1 MAPGYSLR
9 LAVLG
14 IFLSA
19 LTLASQ
25 AQTAARQPKPG
36 TTTSEKAKCMVAE
49 IRGIAFS
56 IHHPGERYMA
66 VSDWLKKN
74 GAACSLDKLQYIN
87 SNRPNW
93 FGHADSPALG
103 QIMDQYIEVATG
115 STPKQSTLPP
125 EKERSSLMGSAGGVE
140 APAPVVQAT
149 AGQPPIVVAPVVAAT
164 GAAGGK
170 GPGKP

>member
-1 MAPGYSLR
+1 MAPGFPLQHT
-9 LAVLG
+9 VLG
-14 IFLSA
+14 LLLSA
-19 LTLASQ
+19 LSLAGQ
-25 AQTAARQPKPG
+25 AQTTSKYAKPG
-36 TTTSEKAKCMVAE
+36 TTAPERAKCMVAE

-56 IHHPGERYMA
+56 IHHPGERYQA
-66 VSDWLKKN
+66 VSEWLKKN

-115 STPKQSTLPP
+115 SAPKQPAPTP
-125 EKERSSLMGSAGGVE
+125 EKERSSLMGSAGGAD
-140 APAPVVQAT
+140 APAPVVQAA

-164 GAAGGK
+164 GGGK
-170 GPGKP
+170 GPGRP